1 MEETKITS
9 SSKTPNN
16 NFFKFTL
23 IAILFF
29 IFAFCCLGVIG
40 FLVFEGV
47 FTSIFSNIEWNVLE
61 GYASL
66 ITMSLVIGGLAFAFA
81 DWVQK
86 EEAER
91 QEKHKIA
98 YRHFETIHDRLT
110 APEQEQARRW
120 IYENIPVMAKDQP
133 LEDWLTGVQKAV
145 DAKPKGWTEER
156 TPGQQHLKSVL
167 NCFDFIGFV
176 VNKYW
181 TAENKEIEWFSPPIA
196 KVWQRIGPYIQ
207 HQREIRKEPDYYKEA
222 SWLGEYTIQWR
233 KEAGYQEPEI
243 VEDSV

>member
-1 MEETKITS
+1 MEDANKTS
-9 SSKTPNN
+9 GSKVANN
-16 NFFKFTL
+16 RFLKFAL
-23 IAILFF
+23 IAVVFF
-29 IFAFCCLGVIG
+29 ILAFCCLGVFG
-40 FLVFEGV
+40 FIAFDGLFAS
-47 FTSIFSNIEWNVLE
+47 FLSSISWGNLE

-66 ITMSLVIGGLAFAFA
+66 ITMALVIGGLAFAFA
-81 DWVQK
+81 DWLQK

-98 YRHFETIHDRLT
+98 YQHYETIHDRLT

-120 IYENIPVMAKDQP
+120 IYENIRVKAEDEP
-133 LEDWLTGVQKAV
+133 LEEWLAGVQKAL

-156 TPGQQHLKSVL
+156 TPGQKHLKSVL

-181 TAENKEIEWFSPPIA
+181 AAENKEIEWFSPPIA
-196 KVWQRIGPYIQ
+196 KVWQRIGPYVE

-222 SWLGEYTIQWR
+222 SWLGEYTIKWR